1 MRTAKI
7 PKKEIFLI
15 ADRDRS
21 DVALRL
27 SFLSTIISQ
36 KKNFEPLVLFNSK
49 QTQEVKKIFKTFKIF
64 NTKKVELTLKDYF
77 LYILI
82 SLKFVESLIKIAV
95 KGFDWFVESYKIN
108 EIRLGDLIYDKYIR
122 NDLSY
127 IKPSLLDTKFIFLLL
142 KSIYQYYV
150 IENIFVTNTV
160 KFSLIGSLSYIS
172 TSNLILRISQ
182 KNKIP
187 TAFVSADGYKIYR
200 KNTPPGDPIIDEI
213 ERSLKKYKFNFLKKK
228 SEIYFHQ
235 RIKGKLKK
243 KRYDPKL
250 FFQHDEQNWAKSAS
264 SNNKFLDNLK
274 LLKKSYSKVILFA
287 PHAFSE
293 CNHLFG
299 DLIFR
304 DFHQHSIET
313 LQFAREQKQTLWLYK
328 IHPFSQIKYG
338 EYNSS
343 VKSFK
348 KYSQK
353 NILLVPMNI
362 KTKDLFPHIDL
373 VTSSRGTI
381 CIEAATF
388 GIKSLITTNIFYD
401 NWKISHRAKNKN
413 DYFQLLKNINLIKKP
428 SNKTITMAKILLY
441 LRKKLQSNFEYN
453 LITPRK
459 LIDKKEFFQIL
470 NKVDKTNNSKI
481 YSLYSNIFKE
491 LEKKNDKKKI

>member
-122 NDLSY
+122 HDLSY
-127 IKPSLLDTKFIFLLL
+127 LKPSLLDTKFIFLLL

-150 IENIFVTNTV
+150 IENIFVTNKV
-160 KFSLIGSLSYIS
+160 KLSLIGSLSYIS

-228 SEIYFHQ
+228 S
-235 RIKGKLKK
+235 
-243 KRYDPKL
+243 
-250 FFQHDEQNWAKSAS
+250 
-264 SNNKFLDNLK
+264 
-274 LLKKSYSKVILFA
+274 
-287 PHAFSE
+287 
-293 CNHLFG
+293 
-299 DLIFR
+299 
-304 DFHQHSIET
+304 
-313 LQFAREQKQTLWLYK
+313 
-328 IHPFSQIKYG
+328 
-338 EYNSS
+338 
-343 VKSFK
+343 
-348 KYSQK
+348 
-353 NILLVPMNI
+353 
-362 KTKDLFPHIDL
+362 
-373 VTSSRGTI
+373 
-381 CIEAATF
+381 
-388 GIKSLITTNIFYD
+388 
-401 NWKISHRAKNKN
+401 
-413 DYFQLLKNINLIKKP
+413 
-428 SNKTITMAKILLY
+428 
-441 LRKKLQSNFEYN
+441 
-453 LITPRK
+453 
-459 LIDKKEFFQIL
+459 
-470 NKVDKTNNSKI
+470 
-481 YSLYSNIFKE
+481 
-491 LEKKNDKKKI
+491 